1 LVERKKKKT
10 ENIKP
15 IFLCASSSQPE
26 WRKRDVCMCGTRE
39 FLPLLYP
46 NAQEHARAKENRC
59 DVMKAVVLQR

>member
-1 LVERKKKKT
+1 
-10 ENIKP
+10 
-15 IFLCASSSQPE
+15 
-26 WRKRDVCMCGTRE
+26 MCGTRE